1 MLGGM
6 VYSAGAG
13 AGRERAVPGLE
24 IKEGFL
30 EEVT

>member
-6 VYSAGAG
+6 VYSAGVE